1 MYYNNS
7 NSYSTLNSKPVARL
21 QVVCF
26 HLTWQHGKTLK
37 CKTRA
42 PKQQQHSPKIKL
54 SSSHKQNCVALF
66 TFATHTHT
74 HLQSQTLDL
83 WHDRLLGDV
92 YRQRFKRDAQFD
104 CNFAF
109 IWGPVWP
116 VCMRECASM
125 CVCVCAN
132 KYRKSCAEKYFYKNI
147 CTQNGI
153 FF

>member
-66 TFATHTHT
+66 TFATHIRTHT
-74 HLQSQTLDL
+74 EADFGFVARQVIRRRVPATLQARRTIWLQLCVY
-83 WHDRLLGDV
+83 LGSSL
-92 YRQRFKRDAQFD
+92 ASLH
-104 CNFAF
+104 A
-109 IWGPVWP
+109 W
-116 VCMRECASM
+116 VCLCL
-125 CVCVCAN
+125 CVCAN